1 MSYYTSAVRDDDAIN
16 DLKKKISQIPV
27 QFSTAMNEDVT
38 TICPYVFKK
47 LRSSEKTRNVDIN
60 LTIDV
65 MRFAYSDAVD
75 TIHLVSGDGD
85 YLPLIQDVMRRGKE
99 VVVSALSSGLNPRL
113 VDTPD
118 LFISLDSYFFTNQ
131 PESKTA

>member
-1 MSYYTSAVRDDDAIN
+1 
-16 DLKKKISQIPV
+16 
-27 QFSTAMNEDVT
+27 
-38 TICPYVFKK
+38 VFKK
-47 LRSSEKTRNVDIN
+47 LRSSQKTRNVDIN

-99 VVVSALSSGLNPRL
+99 VVVSALSSGLNPKL

-118 LFISLDSYFFTNQ
+118 LFISLDSYFFINQ
-131 PESKTA
+131 PAPQPADEC